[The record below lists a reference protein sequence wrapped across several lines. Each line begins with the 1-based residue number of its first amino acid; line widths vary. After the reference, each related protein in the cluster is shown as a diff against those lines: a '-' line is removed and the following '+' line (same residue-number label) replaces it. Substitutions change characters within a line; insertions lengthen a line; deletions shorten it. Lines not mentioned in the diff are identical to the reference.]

1 VHERQ
6 PGLPAGAEI
15 PAEAEVYPGEDAVE
29 RVKAEVA
36 KLTEKYPLYPED

>member
-1 VHERQ
+1 LIADIVFN
-6 PGLPAGAEI
+6 
-15 PAEAEVYPGEDAVE
+15 GEDAVE